1 MYFTSKYAQEKNL
14 YLSFISNPNKEKVKL
29 IDGNNKIIFLN
40 PNYILNAFHV
50 MMAVNKA
57 FYNIQLGK
65 TKSKEYKKE
74 IIHCLT
80 NNDKLTDS
88 LKLHSINNNEENNYY
103 IVFIDIDKDEIKNK
117 INDLSGTEMS
127 VDNYAN
133 FLNFEK
139 LIEHFGIVEKL
150 EIDNVENGI
159 QRAIYNRI
167 ATKELK

>member
-29 IDGNNKIIFLN
+29 LDGNNKIIFLN

-103 IVFIDIDKDEIKNK
+103 IVFIDLDKDEIKNK

-159 QRAIYNRI
+159 QRAVYNRI

>member
-1 MYFTSKYAQEKNL
+1 MYFTSNYARDKNL
-14 YLSFISNPNKEKVKL
+14 YLTLISNPNKEKVKL
-29 IDGNNKIIFLN
+29 LDEDNKIIFLN

-57 FYNIQLGK
+57 FYCITLGK

-74 IIHCLT
+74 IIHCT
-80 NNDKLTDS
+80 TSYEKLTES
-88 LKLHSINNNEENNYY
+88 LNLHDIKKNEENNYY
-103 IVFIDIDKDEIKNK
+103 VIFIDLNKDEIENK
-117 INDLSGTEMS
+117 IKELSGTEMT

-139 LIEHFGIVEKL
+139 LVEHFNINEKK
-150 EIDNVENGI
+150 EIDNIENGI

-167 ATKELK
+167 AVKELK

>member
-103 IVFIDIDKDEIKNK
+103 IVFIDLDKDEIKNK

-139 LIEHFGIVEKL
+139 LIEHFGIVENL

>member
-103 IVFIDIDKDEIKNK
+103 IVFIDLDKDEIKNK

>member
-29 IDGNNKIIFLN
+29 LDGNNKIIFLN

-103 IVFIDIDKDEIKNK
+103 IVFIDLDKDEIKNK

>member
-29 IDGNNKIIFLN
+29 LDGNNKIIFLN

-74 IIHCLT
+74 IFHCLT

-103 IVFIDIDKDEIKNK
+103 IVFIDLDKDEIKNK

>member
-29 IDGNNKIIFLN
+29 TDGNNKIIFLN

-103 IVFIDIDKDEIKNK
+103 IVFIDLDKDEIKNK

>member
-40 PNYILNAFHV
+40 PNYILDAFHV

-103 IVFIDIDKDEIKNK
+103 IVFIDLDKDEIKNK

-139 LIEHFGIVEKL
+139 LIEHFGIVENL